1 MKVGDLVVLS
11 SKGSSL
17 KKNWRTVGAIGIVTE
32 VIQYYSHYDY
42 KIRWT
47 TTKGG
52 LRAKDSFLKRYELKY
67 LKPDKKCP

>member
-1 MKVGDLVVLS
+1 MRVGDLVVLS
-11 SKGSSL
+11 NRGSSL

-42 KIRWT
+42 KVRWT

-52 LRAKDSFLKRYELKY
+52 LRLRASFLKRYEIKY
-67 LKPDKKCP
+67 LKADK